1 MLDLWKRLVSWRK
14 LISLKKENDIS
25 TLKRIDV
32 LDTHLDSDNLG
43 DEIINYYCYNILK
56 ELNIDIDKKVLR
68 SQYYEYHPEFS
79 KDCFYSENVDP
90 KY

>member
-43 DEIINYYCYNILK
+43 DEIINY
-56 ELNIDIDKKVLR
+56 
-68 SQYYEYHPEFS
+68 
-79 KDCFYSENVDP
+79 
-90 KY
+90 